1 MEDRGPLLASRRE
14 AELVE
19 ADAET
24 VKVEI
29 KEEEDMKPPAKR
41 QKMQSVTVKMK
52 EEEGEVVTD
61 HWRVER
67 RLQSWLAEQKRL
79 ADTRKRLVEMNARVS
94 KWNEKVA
101 QTKREKVEMK
111 EEVADLDVDSEV
123 TMMTTNDDSD
133 EDEYCQCAKCV
144 AARIL
149 CAPAHAAALARLEA
163 EEKQKRE
170 EKAKKEAKREADK
183 WLCRLAG
190 KYSQFLCKDYKN
202 CIQIKRLKGI
212 PGKLTIW
219 QGKATN
225 VWEKTPL
232 RAFKFK

>member
-52 EEEGEVVTD
+52 EEEGEEVVTD
-61 HWRVER
+61 EKF
-67 RLQSWLAEQKRL
+67 LQSWLAEQKRL
-79 ADTRKRLVEMNARVS
+79 AAKKEMMKVEMNACVS

-149 CAPAHAAALARLEA
+149 CAPAHAAALARLDA

-190 KYSQFLCKDYKN
+190 KYNQFLCKDYKN